1 MEPGPQDLIVLLR
14 QRPHGTTTSAAL
26 TPFCSDLKSLQRPSA
41 GMDLESK
48 MKSAWD
54 EAARK
59 TNLLESLSDHDLEVL
74 FFAKIKTMPLGDV
87 IESVTGK

>member
-1 MEPGPQDLIVLLR
+1 
-14 QRPHGTTTSAAL
+14 
-26 TPFCSDLKSLQRPSA
+26 
-41 GMDLESK
+41 MDLESK